1 MTRTEQQLRAIETH
15 DRNLCVDAG
24 AGSGKTSVLVER
36 MLCLIERRHAS
47 LDHIVAIT
55 FTEKAAAEMKERLRR
70 ECRKK
75 ASEDDPE
82 VLTFWRG
89 IERRLESARI
99 STIHSFCMGLLKEH
113 ALSLGKDPD
122 FAILTEPESFLLR
135 ADVIEETIHALLE
148 SDDPATFRLAAEYRR
163 ADLIDMLR
171 AMLNNRNVVARIAE
185 GRDVSDPSALLN
197 DWTQVVE
204 ACQRAWNA
212 ELVAS
217 LVFVEGIRQLSALA
231 GHCDDPTEKREILRR
246 TLLEEMRRATSATSE
261 QECDAAF
268 AAIIALNAVGGSK
281 KRWNSV
287 DAYDSVRDVLNATKE
302 AIVKRRID
310 PIEPALLAQAAELT
324 SDLLAVYH
332 HTFSA
337 LEKAKLHRNAYDFDD
352 LIAETLRVLRD
363 DRLGDNSVRGR
374 VARSIAF
381 LLIDEFQD
389 TDSVQ
394 LEIARLLADVAG
406 GPQLFI
412 VGDAKQSIYYF
423 RGAEVE
429 VFRSARENAD
439 EIIRMDT
446 NFRSLPDVL
455 SFVNDFFLRSELLKT
470 VEDPYGPMAWHRE
483 ADHDCHIEFLIPEEI
498 ESAKAPDYRDAEAD
512 LLANRILEM
521 CEGPARVK
529 VLDQKLSTQRDAAF
543 DDIAILLRSF
553 SDVYRYER
561 ALRNAGV
568 PYSVVAGVGFYER
581 QEVVDLRNL
590 LTVLVDPWNE
600 MALLAVLRS
609 PIIGLSDEALVE
621 LSGFPS
627 HTPGLSNAFWGDT
640 RLNTPGQD
648 ARLERGRRLVKE
660 LRDCR
665 EMPLGAFVHRVLDRT
680 ELEAIVLGQF
690 LGTQRAMNLRKV
702 ADLAQGFARS
712 DTESLAAFVRY
723 LSEVAATAIREG
735 EAEVETADGNAVT
748 IMTVHKSKGLE
759 FPIVAVADMGRAV
772 QGSNRLPL
780 AFHRTMGIAV
790 KVTDGQGDRISPPI
804 AQAISKRQCDEELA
818 EQARVL
824 YVAMTRARDHLLL
837 CGPPNANRE
846 TQWLTSFDSLFG
858 LYARENGA
866 EFSGD
871 GWRARVLRK
880 PPSTCAAS
888 TAKLSP
894 PIPAWDVI
902 EARIAPIP
910 TSETLR
916 KSVGVTTALGAF
928 DERDMEDEY
937 QHGRQIHPDAY
948 DAALRGTLIH
958 RFLELWDF
966 RTPPG
971 EIVDEFL
978 LAECP
983 LRLLRER
990 LGAELRDLASRISA
1004 SELGRSIAAGKN
1016 VQKEIPFAF
1025 SLGERL
1031 VKGTIDLLL
1040 DGKTIVDYKTGG
1052 RRTETHLKY
1061 ERQLRI
1067 YAGAAGLLRGM
1078 RPTHAYLLYLD
1089 DPAPTWQCEVDVS
1102 KPLVDATM
1110 DMLRVELQT
1119 TESEVLFGAT

>member
-1 MTRTEQQLRAIETH
+1 
-15 DRNLCVDAG
+15 
-24 AGSGKTSVLVER
+24 
-36 MLCLIERRHAS
+36 
-47 LDHIVAIT
+47 
-55 FTEKAAAEMKERLRR
+55 
-70 ECRKK
+70 
-75 ASEDDPE
+75 
-82 VLTFWRG
+82 
-89 IERRLESARI
+89 
-99 STIHSFCMGLLKEH
+99 
-113 ALSLGKDPD
+113 
-122 FAILTEPESFLLR
+122 
-135 ADVIEETIHALLE
+135 
-148 SDDPATFRLAAEYRR
+148 
-163 ADLIDMLR
+163 
-171 AMLNNRNVVARIAE
+171 
-185 GRDVSDPSALLN
+185 
-197 DWTQVVE
+197 
-204 ACQRAWNA
+204 
-212 ELVAS
+212 
-217 LVFVEGIRQLSALA
+217 
-231 GHCDDPTEKREILRR
+231 
-246 TLLEEMRRATSATSE
+246 
-261 QECDAAF
+261 
-268 AAIIALNAVGGSK
+268 
-281 KRWNSV
+281 
-287 DAYDSVRDVLNATKE
+287 
-302 AIVKRRID
+302 
-310 PIEPALLAQAAELT
+310 
-324 SDLLAVYH
+324 
-332 HTFSA
+332 
-337 LEKAKLHRNAYDFDD
+337 
-352 LIAETLRVLRD
+352 
-363 DRLGDNSVRGR
+363 
-374 VARSIAF
+374 
-381 LLIDEFQD
+381 
-389 TDSVQ
+389 
-394 LEIARLLADVAG
+394 
-406 GPQLFI
+406 
-412 VGDAKQSIYYF
+412 
-423 RGAEVE
+423 
-429 VFRSARENAD
+429 
-439 EIIRMDT
+439 
-446 NFRSLPDVL
+446 
-455 SFVNDFFLRSELLKT
+455 
-470 VEDPYGPMAWHRE
+470 
-483 ADHDCHIEFLIPEEI
+483 
-498 ESAKAPDYRDAEAD
+498 
-512 LLANRILEM
+512 
-521 CEGPARVK
+521 
-529 VLDQKLSTQRDAAF
+529 
-543 DDIAILLRSF
+543 
-553 SDVYRYER
+553 
-561 ALRNAGV
+561 
-568 PYSVVAGVGFYER
+568 
-581 QEVVDLRNL
+581 
-590 LTVLVDPWNE
+590 
-600 MALLAVLRS
+600 
-609 PIIGLSDEALVE
+609 
-621 LSGFPS
+621 
-627 HTPGLSNAFWGDT
+627 
-640 RLNTPGQD
+640 
-648 ARLERGRRLVKE
+648 
-660 LRDCR
+660 
-665 EMPLGAFVHRVLDRT
+665 
-680 ELEAIVLGQF
+680 
-690 LGTQRAMNLRKV
+690 
-702 ADLAQGFARS
+702 
-712 DTESLAAFVRY
+712 
-723 LSEVAATAIREG
+723 
-735 EAEVETADGNAVT
+735 
-748 IMTVHKSKGLE
+748 
-759 FPIVAVADMGRAV
+759 
-772 QGSNRLPL
+772 
-780 AFHRTMGIAV
+780 MGIAV

-1040 DGKTIVDYKTGG
+1040 DGETIVDYKTGG